1 MIVMLPSSVFALV
14 NVYQTEIAEAS
25 STYGVPEALITAVI
39 RQESNF
45 NPNAESPVGAVGL
58 MQLMPATARD
68 LGVGDRYNPQ
78 ANIQGGTRYLA
89 QQLRTFGGNV
99 PLALAA
105 YNAGPGN
112 VQRLQRYSTLY

>member
-1 MIVMLPSSVFALV
+1 MMKLILTLLMFLLLQPSSVFALA
-14 NVYQTEIAEAS
+14 NIYQAEIAQAS

-39 RQESNF
+39 DRESNF

-78 ANIQGGTRYLA
+78 ANIQGWNPLSGTTA
-89 QQLRTFGGNV
+89 QNLWWQCITGTGCL
-99 PLALAA
+99 
-105 YNAGPGN
+105 
-112 VQRLQRYSTLY
+112 